1 MYPQPNLEHHRPHLN
16 EYNHMRATSLS
27 IMLTW
32 AYAHYA
38 CPPKFLLRLSSI
50 VSILYLVPFLM
61 CTPLFSSWHYHFP
74 TPALYLRL
82 YLLQLVIWFLDLCFS
97 CPCLHHLLLIHSL
110 LLLYIAHP
118 LSQTHCLVSH
128 SLYISPSYLLYRSQ
142 FEYLIWHLSLT
153 IDSSNLMLWSPYQ
166 PSQPMLP
173 LPWHHL
179 CRHAICV
186 TSSLVPPH
194 AQATVTHIITSQG
207 THLPVSKVSL
217 CFTCVCSCRL
227 LQWHSQPAHLTPLAS
242 ASLSTTWIQDYSHI
256 TIKDVSA
263 NRGTV
268 KQVKVIITV
277 ASTKNPQHNHDE
289 RNQSWHYPDL
299 STPFPSHQNHP
310 QAPLDILNQLVS

>member
-1 MYPQPNLEHHRPHLN
+1 MYPQPDLEHHRPHLN
-16 EYNHMRATSLS
+16 EYNHMWATSLS
-27 IMLTW
+27 IMLIW

-74 TPALYLRL
+74 TPALYLKL

-128 SLYISPSYLLYRSQ
+128 SSYISPSYLLYRSQ

-153 IDSSNLMLWSPYQ
+153 IDSSNLMLWSSYQ

-186 TSSLVPPH
+186 TSSLVPPMLR
-194 AQATVTHIITSQG
+194 QLWLTSSPVKGLTRQYQKWACASLVSALADCCSG
-207 THLPVSKVSL
+207 TPNQLTSHLL
-217 CFTCVCSCRL
+217 RL
-227 LQWHSQPAHLTPLAS
+227 LHNQPHGFKTTHT
-242 ASLSTTWIQDYSHI
+242 SLLRMWVQMG
-256 TIKDVSA
+256 A
-263 NRGTV
+263 TV

-277 ASTKNPQHNHDE
+277 ASTKKPQHNHDE